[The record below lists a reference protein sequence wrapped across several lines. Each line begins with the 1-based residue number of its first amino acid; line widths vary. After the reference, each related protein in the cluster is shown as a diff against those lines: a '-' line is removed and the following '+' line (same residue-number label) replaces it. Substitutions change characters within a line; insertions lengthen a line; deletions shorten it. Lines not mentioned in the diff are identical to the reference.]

1 MVRNAFRRL
10 VDATEASPIQFF
22 IVSFSASRLNGLAFF
37 FLPLSLSFLDFLAA
51 AALELEKNEV
61 GVELLLDW
69 GWEDARD
76 VWRECVDGLETS
88 SSSSSASNGFCSVSR
103 RTFDLS

>member
-10 VDATEASPIQFF
+10 VDATEASPMQDFM
-22 IVSFSASRLNGLAFF
+22 VSFSASRLKGFDFF
-37 FLPLSLSFLDFLAA
+37 FLPLSLSFFDFLAA
-51 AALELEKNEV
+51 VALELEKNEEG

-69 GWEDARD
+69 AWDARD
-76 VWRECVDGLETS
+76 AWRECVDGLETS